1 MFYREFRKSAE
12 RVGVTRK
19 HAGILLSF
27 HLSAT
32 LFETVA
38 IVMMLPVLQFIEA
51 DGDVSKLVATSTNW
65 ESIFKSFPM

>member
-51 DGDVSKLVATSTNW
+51 DGIEMA
-65 ESIFKSFPM
+65 